1 MKIDEELVRGCQR
14 YLAELKRRSDIAALD
29 KAERKEAELQ
39 RSIKREHW
47 RKVLYGGHGKG
58 LTTMI
63 IPEGSRLYA
72 E

>member
-39 RSIKREHW
+39 RSMKREQW
-47 RKVLYGGHGKG
+47 RKVLYGSHGTY
-58 LTTMI
+58 LTFVV
-63 IPEGSRLYA
+63 PEGSRLHA